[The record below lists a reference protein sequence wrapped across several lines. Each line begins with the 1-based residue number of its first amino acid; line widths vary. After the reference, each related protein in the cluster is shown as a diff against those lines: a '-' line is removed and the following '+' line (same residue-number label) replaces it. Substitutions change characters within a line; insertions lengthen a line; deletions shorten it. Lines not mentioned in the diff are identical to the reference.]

1 LENAGG
7 VNRLRNRWGILAVLF
22 TVRLSMG
29 FQFQSIAA
37 VAPLLGPQFQAS
49 LADIG
54 LLIGL
59 FFTPGVALALPGGA
73 IGQKFGDKATVLAA
87 LLLMLVGGF
96 TMAFS
101 DVWGG
106 QIAGRLIAGAGGV
119 LLNVQMTKMVADWF
133 AGKEIATAMAIFVVS
148 WPAGIALSLL
158 ALPVIGTAYGVR
170 AVHLG
175 VVVTIALGIALFA
188 ASYRSPDNAAAPTTS
203 VSARPDRRAVIAVIA
218 AAAIWGLFNVGFA
231 TIFSFGP
238 SMLAER
244 GWSIPAAGSAVSL
257 LLWISVLSVPSGGL
271 LADRTGR
278 PQTILVAA
286 SIASAALMLAFARG
300 DAVIPIVVALGLIS
314 GLPAGPIMSLPA
326 RVLAPATRAIGMGIF
341 YTVFYIAMMLGPVA
355 GGAVAKW
362 AGNAAGAFDFGAAA
376 MLLCP
381 VLLWGFDAIAPAA
394 AKTA

>member
-1 LENAGG
+1 
-7 VNRLRNRWGILAVLF
+7 
-22 TVRLSMG
+22 MG
-29 FQFQSIAA
+29 FQFQSVAA
-37 VAPLLGPQFQAS
+37 VAPLLDAQFQAS

-59 FFTPGVALALPGGA
+59 FFSPGVALALPGGA

-87 LLLMLVGGF
+87 LLLMLAGGLI
-96 TMAFS
+96 MAFS
-101 DVWGG
+101 DVWSG
-106 QIAGRLIAGAGGV
+106 QISGRLICGAGGV
-119 LLNVQMTKMVADWF
+119 LLNVQMTKMVTDWF

-158 ALPVIGTAYGVR
+158 ALPAIGTAYGVR
-170 AVHLG
+170 AVDLA
-175 VVVTIALGIALFA
+175 VTIMIALDIALFVA
-188 ASYRSPDNAAAPTTS
+188 AYRSPENTVTTAS
-203 VSARPDRRAVIAVIA
+203 ASARPGARAVIAVVA

-244 GWSIPAAGSAVSL
+244 GWSIAAAGSAVSL
-257 LLWISVLSVPSGGL
+257 LLWISVLSVTSGGFV
-271 LADRTGR
+271 ADRTGR

-286 SIASAALMLAFARG
+286 AIASAALMLLFARG
-300 DAVIPIVVALGLIS
+300 DAVIPTVIALGLIA

-326 RVLAPATRAIGMGIF
+326 RVLAPANRAIGMGIF
-341 YTVFYIAMMLGPVA
+341 YTVYYGTMMLGPVL

-362 AGNAAGAFDFGAAA
+362 TGNAAGAFDFGAAV

-381 VLLWGFDAIAPAA
+381 VLLWGFNRIAPAA
-394 AKTA
+394 V